1 MSAVLSDAD
10 RQLIQAARDVIAAR
24 FRQDY
29 HHVGAALRTRSGRVF
44 AAVHLEANVGRVA
57 VCAEAVALG
66 MAAAAGDTQVDTI
79 VAVDRHG
86 RIVAPCGMCRELLS
100 DYAPDCRVILGEERA
115 VKISALLPEKYQRQ
129 DESPSGEMP
138 DASFD

>member
-1 MSAVLSDAD
+1 MSAVFSDAD

-79 VAVDRHG
+79 VAVDRRGH
-86 RIVAPCGMCRELLS
+86 IVAPCGMCRELLS
-100 DYAPDCRVILGEERA
+100 DYAPDSRVILGEERA
-115 VKISALLPEKYQRQ
+115 VQITALLPEKYQRQ
-129 DESPSGEMP
+129 GE
-138 DASFD
+138 

>member
-1 MSAVLSDAD
+1 MSAVVSDTD

-44 AAVHLEANVGRVA
+44 AAVHLEANVGRAA
-57 VCAEAVALG
+57 VCAEAVVLG

-100 DYAPDCRVILGEERA
+100 DYAPVCRVILGEERV

-129 DESPSGEMP
+129 GE
-138 DASFD
+138 

>member
-1 MSAVLSDAD
+1 MSAVVSDTD

-129 DESPSGEMP
+129 SE
-138 DASFD
+138 

>member
-1 MSAVLSDAD
+1 MSAVITDVD
-10 RQLIQAARDVIAAR
+10 RQLIQAARDIIAAR

-29 HHVGAALRTRSGRVF
+29 HHVGAALRTRSGRGF
-44 AAVHLEANVGRVA
+44 AAVHLEANVGRGA

-79 VAVDRHG
+79 VAVNRHG

-115 VKISALLPEKYQRQ
+115 VEISALLPEKYQRQ
-129 DESPSGEMP
+129 GE
-138 DASFD
+138 

>member
-1 MSAVLSDAD
+1 MSAVVSDTD
-10 RQLIQAARDVIAAR
+10 RQLIQAARDMIAAR

-29 HHVGAALRTRSGRVF
+29 HHVGAALRTRSGWVF
-44 AAVHLEANVGRVA
+44 AAVHLEANVGRAA

-100 DYAPDCRVILGEERA
+100 DYAPDCRVILGEERV

-129 DESPSGEMP
+129 GE
-138 DASFD
+138 

>member
-1 MSAVLSDAD
+1 MSAVLSDTD

-66 MAAAAGDTQVDTI
+66 MAAAAGDTQVDTV
-79 VAVDRHG
+79 VAVDRRG

-100 DYAPDCRVILGEERA
+100 DYAPGCRVILGEER
-115 VKISALLPEKYQRQ
+115 VVEISALLPEKYQRQ
-129 DESPSGEMP
+129 GE
-138 DASFD
+138 

>member
-1 MSAVLSDAD
+1 MSAVVSDTD

-44 AAVHLEANVGRVA
+44 AAVHLEANVGRAA

-100 DYAPDCRVILGEERA
+100 DYAPVCRVILGEERV

-129 DESPSGEMP
+129 GE
-138 DASFD
+138 

>member
-1 MSAVLSDAD
+1 MSAVISDAD
-10 RQLIQAARDVIAAR
+10 QQLIQAARDIIAAR

-79 VAVDRHG
+79 VAVNRHG

-115 VKISALLPEKYQRQ
+115 AKISALLPEKYQQ
-129 DESPSGEMP
+129 QSQ
-138 DASFD
+138 